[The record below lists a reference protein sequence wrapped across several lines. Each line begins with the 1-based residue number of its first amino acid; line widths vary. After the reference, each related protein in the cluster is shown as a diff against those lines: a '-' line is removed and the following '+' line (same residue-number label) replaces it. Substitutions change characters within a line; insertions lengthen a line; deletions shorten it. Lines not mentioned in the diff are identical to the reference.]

1 MDYEQLKEHVLDYF
15 GDTSRPA
22 SETKAD
28 LRALSEEIDM
38 LIESM
43 GDTSDEG

>member
-1 MDYEQLKEHVLDYF
+1 MSYDELKRLVMNYF

-28 LRALSEEIDM
+28 LLALAEECQTLAESID
-38 LIESM
+38 
-43 GDTSDEG
+43 DDA

>member
-1 MDYEQLKEHVLDYF
+1 MTYDELRKVVQDYF

-28 LRALSEEIDM
+28 LLALADECETM
-38 LIESM
+38 A
-43 GDTSDEG
+43 DTIKDEGQ